1 MKINSKV
8 VIDELNR
15 IKEKI
20 TVDKKQ
26 EYLLLSIKEIK
37 QIAKKFHY
45 PSKEIEILALDEGIL
60 PSRYQKNYSSIS
72 LSEQIKL
79 LRSKVAVIGCGGL
92 GGNILEL
99 LARLGVGEIIVIDG
113 DKFNESNLNRQIL
126 CTEENL
132 KKSKV
137 KEAAVRVRK
146 INSSVKVK
154 THTLFINSKNIQEI
168 IQGADLAIDALDN
181 ISTRFVLEKACQ
193 ELEIPLVHG
202 AVDGFNGQ
210 VSTIFPQDQGLELIY
225 GSLKKLNRQKR
236 ISRLSVPAVTPALI
250 ASFQVQEVIKILLQK
265 GKPLRNELLFIDLED
280 HDIEIL
286 KLDK

>member
-8 VIDELNR
+8 IIDELNR

-20 TVDKKQ
+20 TADKKQ
-26 EYLLLSIKEIK
+26 EYLLLTIKEIK
-37 QIAKKFHY
+37 QIAKKFRY
-45 PSKEIEILALDEGIL
+45 PSKEIEIIALNEGML

-99 LARLGVGEIIVIDG
+99 LARLGVGELIVTDG

-181 ISTRFVLEKACQ
+181 ISARFVLEKACQ
-193 ELEIPLVHG
+193 ELKIPLVHG

-225 GSLKKLNRQKR
+225 GSSKKLNRQKR
-236 ISRLSVPAVTPALI
+236 ISRSSVPAVTPALI
-250 ASFQVQEVIKILLQK
+250 ASIQVQEVIKILLQK

-280 HDIEIL
+280 HNIEIL

>member
-8 VIDELNR
+8 IIDELNR

-45 PSKEIEILALDEGIL
+45 PSKEIEILALNEGIL
-60 PSRYQKNYSSIS
+60 PSRYQKNYNSIS

-250 ASFQVQEVIKILLQK
+250 ASFQVQEVINILLQK

>member
-8 VIDELNR
+8 IIDELNR

-20 TVDKKQ
+20 TADKKQ

>member
-1 MKINSKV
+1 
-8 VIDELNR
+8 
-15 IKEKI
+15 
-20 TVDKKQ
+20 
-26 EYLLLSIKEIK
+26 
-37 QIAKKFHY
+37 
-45 PSKEIEILALDEGIL
+45 
-60 PSRYQKNYSSIS
+60 
-72 LSEQIKL
+72 L

-137 KEAAVRVRK
+137 KEAAARVRK

>member
-8 VIDELNR
+8 IIDELNR

-20 TVDKKQ
+20 TADKKQ
-26 EYLLLSIKEIK
+26 EYLLLNIKEIK

-250 ASFQVQEVIKILLQK
+250 ASFQVQEVINILLQK

>member
-1 MKINSKV
+1 MNELKEIKQKI
-8 VIDELNR
+8 ID
-15 IKEKI
+15 
-20 TVDKKQ
+20 DKKQ
-26 EYLLLSIKEIK
+26 ECLLLTVKEIK

-45 PSKEIEILALDEGIL
+45 PSKEIEIIALNEGML
-60 PSRYQKNYSSIS
+60 PSRYQKNYGSIS

-99 LARLGVGEIIVIDG
+99 LARLGVGELIVTDG
-113 DKFNESNLNRQIL
+113 DRFNESNLNRQIL

-132 KKSKV
+132 GKSKV
-137 KEAAVRVRK
+137 KAAVERVRI

-154 THTLFINSKNIQEI
+154 TYTLFINPKNIQEI
-168 IQGADLAIDALDN
+168 IQGADLAVDALDN
-181 ISTRFVLEKACQ
+181 ISARFALEKACQ

-210 VSTIFPQDQGLELIY
+210 VSTIFPQDKGLEQIY
-225 GSLKKLNRQKR
+225 GSSKKINKQKR
-236 ISRLSVPAVTPALI
+236 ISRISVPAVTPALI

-265 GKPLRNELLFIDLED
+265 GKPLRNELLFINLED

>member
-8 VIDELNR
+8 IIDELNG
-15 IKEKI
+15 IKKKI
-20 TVDKKQ
+20 TADKEQ
-26 EYLLLSIKEIK
+26 EYLLLTIKKIK
-37 QIAKKFHY
+37 QIAKKYHY
-45 PSKEIEILALDEGIL
+45 PSKEIEIIALNEGML
-60 PSRYQKNYSSIS
+60 PTRYQKNYSSIS

-99 LARLGVGEIIVIDG
+99 LARLGVGEIIVTDG
-113 DKFNESNLNRQIL
+113 DKFDESNLNRQIL

-132 KKSKV
+132 KKSKA

-193 ELEIPLVHG
+193 ELEIPLIHG

-225 GSLKKLNRQKR
+225 GSSKKLNRQKR

-265 GKPLRNELLFIDLED
+265 GKPLRNKLLFINLED
-280 HDIEIL
+280 YDIEIL
-286 KLDK
+286 KL

>member
-8 VIDELNR
+8 IIDELNR

-45 PSKEIEILALDEGIL
+45 PSKKIEILALDEGIL

-154 THTLFINSKNIQEI
+154 TYTLFINSKNIQEI

>member
-8 VIDELNR
+8 IIDELNR

-60 PSRYQKNYSSIS
+60 PSRYQKNYNSIS

-250 ASFQVQEVIKILLQK
+250 ASFQVQEVINILLQK

>member
-8 VIDELNR
+8 IIDELNR

-37 QIAKKFHY
+37 QIAKKYHY

-137 KEAAVRVRK
+137 KEAAIRVKK

-154 THTLFINSKNIQEI
+154 THALFINSKNIQEI

>member
-8 VIDELNR
+8 IIDELNR

-20 TVDKKQ
+20 TADKKQ
-26 EYLLLSIKEIK
+26 EYLLLNIKEIK

>member
-8 VIDELNR
+8 IIDELNR

-20 TVDKKQ
+20 TADKKQ
-26 EYLLLSIKEIK
+26 EYLLLNIKEIK

-225 GSLKKLNRQKR
+225 GSLKKLNKQKR

>member
-8 VIDELNR
+8 IIDELNR

-20 TVDKKQ
+20 TADKKQ

-250 ASFQVQEVIKILLQK
+250 ASFQVQEVINILLQK

>member
-8 VIDELNR
+8 IIDELNR

-20 TVDKKQ
+20 TADKKQ
-26 EYLLLSIKEIK
+26 EYLLLNIKEIK
-37 QIAKKFHY
+37 EIAKKFHY

-137 KEAAVRVRK
+137 KEAAIRVRK

-250 ASFQVQEVIKILLQK
+250 ASFQVQEVKKFYYKKENL
-265 GKPLRNELLFIDLED
+265 
-280 HDIEIL
+280 
-286 KLDK
+286 

>member
-8 VIDELNR
+8 IIDELNR

-250 ASFQVQEVIKILLQK
+250 ASFQVQEVINILLQK

>member
-8 VIDELNR
+8 IIDELNR

>member
-8 VIDELNR
+8 IIDELNR

-60 PSRYQKNYSSIS
+60 PSRYQKNYNSIS

>member
-8 VIDELNR
+8 IIDELNR

-225 GSLKKLNRQKR
+225 GSLKKLNKQKR